1 MMNVATF
8 SVFFAI
14 YAVSLLMLQ
23 APLFPGS
30 VVCRFLHV
38 SEGLAAIAVNA
49 FVNGVFYGGLTWLIY
64 YIGASWIKRN
74 LQK

>member
-23 APLFPGS
+23 APLFPGN
-30 VVCRFLHV
+30 VVCSLLNI
-38 SEGLAAIAVNA
+38 SERLAVIAVNA
-49 FVNGVFYGGLTWLIY
+49 FVNGVFYGGLTWVIY